1 MASIS
6 PNEAQVSDVKRK
18 KEREKK
24 LQTTLA
30 WLGHAG
36 RGRERE
42 EGCGLGGHVS
52 LLKIRIVG
60 TIEGFSFLSY
70 ACNQNHLFCRVKVK
84 FQAQKRVNCKP
95 PFSTLLFFLLRF
107 PFSSF
112 LLCPLFLFSSSQ
124 GRELLRTSKL
134 RTYELPV
141 LDWRW
146 NRFSAEPSLR
156 ESHQSHQY
164 S

>member
-52 LLKIRIVG
+52 LAEDTYSGHNR
-60 TIEGFSFLSY
+60 
-70 ACNQNHLFCRVKVK
+70 R
-84 FQAQKRVNCKP
+84 
-95 PFSTLLFFLLRF
+95 LLL
-107 PFSSF
+107 P
-112 LLCPLFLFSSSQ
+112 LLC
-124 GRELLRTSKL
+124 
-134 RTYELPV
+134 V
-141 LDWRW
+141 
-146 NRFSAEPSLR
+146 
-156 ESHQSHQY
+156 
-164 S
+164 